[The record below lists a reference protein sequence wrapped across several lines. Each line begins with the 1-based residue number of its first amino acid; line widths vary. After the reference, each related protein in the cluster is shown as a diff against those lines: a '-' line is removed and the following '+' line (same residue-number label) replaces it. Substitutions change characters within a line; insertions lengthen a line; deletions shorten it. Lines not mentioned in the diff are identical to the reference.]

1 MSPPGKDADA
11 AAVEGLLRNLA
22 AAPSVQRL
30 SAVALNNAILREEN
44 DKLSKENSAAA
55 DMIHRVQTQLN
66 SAKAELSKKADE
78 LEKVKEEKAALARKL
93 AEVKDQLVQSEM
105 NIKDL
110 KASFDTKQR
119 SLEERA
125 NDAEGELLRLNKL
138 SVELRPVDEATT
150 KKEISECL
158 KAVSSAACK
167 LAGDYFGV
175 DLPKEILENRPVWL
189 RIMKH
194 NSNSANIP
202 LPLSN
207 SHCGRQMRA
216 ALLISVLGYELH
228 KHIFQPTY
236 LVKDVGLNKVLRT
249 LAEKEPDLE
258 SHLRSVLL
266 AASEKARES
275 DEQVYEVATN
285 SILDLV
291 SPAVPEVRREAF
303 QEALQQLCATAFE
316 KWQVIQALEDHV
328 VPEFGDNRLSEP
340 KGEWIPW
347 AFKTQSAQQRANGTA
362 SAQEQATKNTTA
374 VAPQAQPDT
383 AADLLDGIAVWPAF
397 YNLSSGD
404 DETLAKGIILPP
416 SLLKAAK
423 AEEQA
428 TASTPR
434 SPSSQLRR
442 DLRDQER
449 SSNSRRRRQS
459 LVSGI
464 GQADAGKQTG
474 SFLSNGSSAGLNG
487 A

>member
-110 KASFDTKQR
+110 KDSFDTKQR

-125 NDAEGELLRLNKL
+125 KDAEAELRGLKEL
-138 SVELRPVDEATT
+138 SVKLRPVDEATT
-150 KKEISECL
+150 KKISECL
-158 KAVSSAACK
+158 QAVSSAACK
-167 LAGDYFGV
+167 LAGDFFGV
-175 DLPKEILENRPVWL
+175 NLPKDILDNRAVWS
-189 RIMKH
+189 RIITH
-194 NSNSANIP
+194 NSNSAKIP

-207 SHCGRQMRA
+207 SHCGKQMRA

-249 LAEKEPDLE
+249 LAENEPDLE

-266 AASEKARES
+266 AASEKARETN
-275 DEQVYEVATN
+275 QRVYEVATN
-285 SILDLV
+285 SILELV
-291 SPAVPEVRREAF
+291 SPAVPQDSREAF
-303 QEALQQLCATAFE
+303 QAELQELCATAFE

-340 KGEWIPW
+340 RGEWIPLT
-347 AFKTQSAQQRANGTA
+347 FKTTFAQQRANGTA
-362 SAQEQATKNTTA
+362 SAQGQATKNTPA
-374 VAPQAQPDT
+374 AAPQAQPDT